1 VDHQKAK
8 RQQRIR
14 RAHRVRKKLTGT
26 AQRPRLTIR
35 RSLQNIYCQVID
47 DAQGKTLVS
56 ASSREKELRQQ
67 IKYGGNCAA
76 AAVVG
81 KAIAERIKAVGIDSL
96 CLDRGPCKYH
106 GRVAAL
112 ANAMR
117 EAGIH
122 V

>member
-1 VDHQKAK
+1 VDQQKAK

-14 RAHRVRKKLTGT
+14 RAYRVRKKLAGT
-26 AQRPRLTIR
+26 AQRPRLSIR

-47 DAQGKTLVS
+47 DVQGKTLLS
-56 ASSREKELRQQ
+56 ASSREKELQQQ
-67 IKYGGNCAA
+67 IKYGGNCSA

-81 KAIAERIKAVGIDSL
+81 KVIAQRVKAAGIDSV
-96 CLDRGPCKYH
+96 CLDRGACKYH

-112 ANAMR
+112 TNALR
-117 EAGIH
+117 EAGIQ